1 MDRAI
6 LLTLLL
12 LFAQARTASTGSV
25 SGRIQSQ
32 DGTAAVGIRVTAVA
46 SGDGALTSATL
57 TDNTGRY
64 RLDGISP
71 GRYFIAA
78 GLIGSFT
85 FLPGTTD
92 ESKATPVSVTANAV
106 TENIDFKLAASA
118 GVRIRGVVG
127 MAAGNFPKAR
137 EATLN
142 GRTINPDEA
151 IDPVNTAVQ
160 PDGTFEFRGVQPG
173 TYTVEFLPTAQEVRL
188 TVGNTNIDDIKV
200 TAPAVITGRILVE
213 DRGPVLTSPVQV
225 GAASTQLMIATL
237 PIDSSG
243 YTFHQV
249 PGNGTFAF
257 TLPAA
262 HNYQVEVY
270 GLPFGYFVKSIRS
283 GTTDLKA
290 TALQLNDNSAV
301 KNIEVVLTKQRPA
314 TEPAGVTVRG
324 RVNSSTST
332 IPPGLQVIMTMT
344 PALSISGTR
353 VESDGTFVFHNV
365 PPGPYTARVNNRGVI
380 LSKSVVVGDT
390 DIDNVALTV
399 SLPVTLNGRVRLE
412 NATPAGPRPALT
424 LQFQRADGFGRR
436 LAVNNS
442 TFNANL
448 LEGTYR
454 ITISDIPARFV
465 LASVLYGSTDASF
478 SVTLDPS
485 KPAGEL
491 VITLR
496 DRDTP

>member
-1 MDRAI
+1 MIHSVAVVLI
-6 LLTLLL
+6 L
-12 LFAQARTASTGSV
+12 LFAQARTGSIT
-25 SGRIQSQ
+25 GRIQSP
-32 DGTAAVGIRVTAVA
+32 DGTPAAGVRVTAVA
-46 SGDGALTSATL
+46 SGDITSATL
-57 TDNTGRY
+57 TDNEGRY
-64 RLDGISP
+64 RLDDIPP

-106 TENIDFKLAASA
+106 TAGIDFKLAASA
-118 GVRIRGVVG
+118 GVRVRGVVG

-137 EATLN
+137 EAILT
-142 GRTINPDEA
+142 GRTLQPDEA
-151 IDPVNTAVQ
+151 INPVNTAVQ

-173 TYTVEFLPTAQEVRL
+173 TYMVEFLPTAQEVRL
-188 TVGNTNIDDIKV
+188 TVGNTNIDGIQVK
-200 TAPAVITGRILVE
+200 APAVITGRIVVE
-213 DRGPVLTSPVQV
+213 VGGPVLTSPAQV

-237 PIDSSG
+237 PVDSSG

-257 TLPAA
+257 TLPPT

-283 GTTDLKA
+283 GTADLKA
-290 TALQLNDNSAV
+290 TALKLDDNSAV
-301 KNIEVVLTKQRPA
+301 KNIEVVLTKQRPE

-324 RVNSSTST
+324 RINSSTST

-344 PALSISGTR
+344 PKLSISGTR

-365 PPGPYTARVNNRGVI
+365 PPGPYTARVNNLGVI
-380 LSKSVVVGDT
+380 LSPSVVVGDT
-390 DIDNVALTV
+390 DIDDVALTV

-412 NATPAGPRPALT
+412 NATPASPRPALV
-424 LQFQRADGFGRR
+424 LQFQREDGFGRR
-436 LAVNNS
+436 LAVNNG

-448 LEGTYR
+448 FEGTYR

-465 LASVLYGSTDASF
+465 LASVTYGSIDASS

-485 KPAGEL
+485 KPAEEL
-491 VITLR
+491 LITLR